1 MQTRLIGSV
10 LPVLEI
16 ELQQGERVIGVAEQ
30 LSWLT
35 GGVALKTSLGG
46 GSAGGGLFGL
56 VSRAVSG
63 AGIVTTEFHAENGP
77 GMVGLAAK
85 LPGQIVELTVEGGGY
100 IVHRHGFLCGSHGVT
115 VESAL
120 QQNLGASVFGG
131 EGFVLQKIAGS
142 GTAFVELGG
151 EIVKYDLA
159 AGQSIAV
166 HPGHVGL
173 FDAGVQFEMTSL
185 SGVRSTFF
193 ASGDLFMARL
203 TGPGRVW
210 LQTLTL
216 PGLAH
221 AISHYLPKQG

>member
-1 MQTRLIGSV
+1 MQTRIIGSV

-16 ELQQGERVIGVAEQ
+16 ELQKGEGVIGIPEQ

-35 GGVALKTSLGG
+35 GGVTLKTSLGG
-46 GSAGGGLFGL
+46 ASGGGLFGL

-63 AGIVTTEFHAENGP
+63 AGLVTTEFLAEHGP
-77 GMVGLAAK
+77 GMVGFAAR
-85 LPGQIVELTVEGGGY
+85 LPGQIIELPVEGGGFM
-100 IVHRHGFLCGSHGVT
+100 VHRHGFLCGTHGVT
-115 VESAL
+115 VESAF
-120 QQNLGASVFGG
+120 QQNLGAGAFGG
-131 EGFVLQKIAGS
+131 EGFVLQKITGS
-142 GTAFVELGG
+142 GNAFVELGG
-151 EIVKYDLA
+151 EIVKYDLE

-173 FDAGVQFEMTSL
+173 FDASTRFEITAL
-185 SGVRSTFF
+185 SGIRNTFF

-221 AISHYLPKQG
+221 TISHYLPKQG